1 MQSISTKAS
10 SLTFATTPTPTESLA
25 NMLGYH
31 LKITSQG
38 ATLHSSYVD
47 NELRAFHRASK
58 IAQIGDRV
66 TVYESYRCADKWED
80 QEIVRDMF
88 WEGNKQ

>member
-1 MQSISTKAS
+1 MNRSILM
-10 SLTFATTPTPTESLA
+10 SLRPTQTESLD

-38 ATLHSSYVD
+38 VTLSSQYVD
-47 NELRAFHRASK
+47 SELTAFHVASK
-58 IAQIGDRV
+58 LAKIGDRV
-66 TVYESYRCADKWED
+66 TVYESYRCADRWDD
-80 QEIVRDMF
+80 QGVVRDMF